1 MQTVYVSTI
10 LNIDSSLRN
19 IYPKHICT
27 NKYNVLPPNPF
38 NMMQNIINITYPNHN
53 FNINDNIIIENV
65 EGYSKIISN
74 EFYLI
79 NNFKYLMIHLI
90 DDNMIDINYN
100 NYNKSLYINIDI
112 YGTMIESIFFNNIP
126 FNTFIGIKKSIIAND
141 IPTIY
146 FNNVINIIC
155 SILNISHH
163 NALDYI
169 NKYCIFIEL
178 PYEYLNYNLLYY
190 SINQTFIIKYLH
202 INGVELG
209 YLNAN
214 FPIGYF
220 NYQSSYSVYNIIDNN
235 TFSIQIKVSS
245 YPNNIQCGGNNIRI
259 SKIVNSI
266 DGYPDIDNYII
277 NLNKTFTNVIDI
289 QLISSEFPYTD
300 MIIKKNIND
309 KLYWKNIEDGNHE
322 YVIQIPE
329 GIYTTAEL
337 LKTLTTLMNNIER
350 ITSSN
355 ITKIYNNFEITLEAN
370 THTIIFKTYI
380 NINLPNSISV
390 RLININNNEYY
401 LLNIHYS
408 NITSI
413 INVNDEITIY
423 GSENVTFKLITNN
436 NIQNFSIDKSYIN
449 KTHILY
455 AINKETQSYDIILG
469 KKDEITNLLV
479 NYESAGSENINIRI
493 ASKCSLL
500 FNKSDTIGEILGF
513 KNVGESFAYTEFKS
527 IITNTDLYNDN
538 ININAIG
545 NDIINSHNLFNFIG
559 KYNYFLMYLNNI
571 SYIYTNNNLEAA
583 FAKILLSASPN
594 DIVFNTF
601 VTKSNNG
608 IKYYDNN
615 FPIAYLDQL
624 KIKFLYPD
632 GTRVN
637 FYNIN
642 HSYTLQIIEE
652 KYINT
657 QFTNLNSKKI

>member
-38 NMMQNIINITYPNHN
+38 YMMQNIINITYPNHN

-100 NYNKSLYINIDI
+100 NYTKSLYINIDI

-245 YPNNIQCGGNNIRI
+245 YPNNIHCGGNNIRI

-423 GSENVTFKLITNN
+423 GSENVTFKFITNN
-436 NIQNFSIDKSYIN
+436 NIQNFSIDKAYIN

-513 KNVGESFAYTEFKS
+513 KNVGETFAYTEFKS
-527 IITNTDLYNDN
+527 IITNTDLYNEN
-538 ININAIG
+538 INITAVG
-545 NDIINSHNLFNFIG
+545 NEIINSHNLFNFIG

-571 SYIYTNNNLEAA
+571 SYIYTNNSLEAA

-624 KIKFLYPD
+624 KIKFMYPD

-652 KYINT
+652 KYINS